1 MKISI
6 NNKATETS
14 ATTVNQLAAELH
26 QVRGYNLSR
35 YRHPLVYLLWP
46 QRYAF
51 FPYLMKRNRFFCQK
65 KLA

>member
-26 QVRGYNLSR
+26 LPAAGV
-35 YRHPLVYLLWP
+35 
-46 QRYAF
+46 A
-51 FPYLMKRNRFFCQK
+51 
-65 KLA
+65 LAVNN